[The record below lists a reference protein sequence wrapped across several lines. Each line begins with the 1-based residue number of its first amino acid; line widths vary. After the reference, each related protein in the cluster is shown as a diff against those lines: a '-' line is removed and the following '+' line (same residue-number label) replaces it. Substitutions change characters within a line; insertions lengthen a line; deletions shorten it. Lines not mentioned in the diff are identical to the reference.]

1 MARARKFGAFVYGI
15 LIEVADK
22 DVFKTFMIGLISFL
36 VQLLSNVN
44 IYIFAEEFH
53 KRYAV
58 CPVFFFS
65 FFL

>member
-44 IYIFAEEFH
+44 IYI
-53 KRYAV
+53 RRRV
-58 CPVFFFS
+58 P
-65 FFL
+65 